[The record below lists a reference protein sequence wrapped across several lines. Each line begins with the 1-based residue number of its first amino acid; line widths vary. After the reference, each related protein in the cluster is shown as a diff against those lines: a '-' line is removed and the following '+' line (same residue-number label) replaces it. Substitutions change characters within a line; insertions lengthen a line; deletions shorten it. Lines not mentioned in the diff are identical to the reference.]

1 MLSRLILLKN
11 SRCCGEGCFMCPY
24 EPKHLKNSKTIS
36 EQIIEIC
43 TQEEL
48 DTIKKLKIS
57 KKSKEMYCE

>member
-1 MLSRLILLKN
+1 
-11 SRCCGEGCFMCPY
+11 MCPY